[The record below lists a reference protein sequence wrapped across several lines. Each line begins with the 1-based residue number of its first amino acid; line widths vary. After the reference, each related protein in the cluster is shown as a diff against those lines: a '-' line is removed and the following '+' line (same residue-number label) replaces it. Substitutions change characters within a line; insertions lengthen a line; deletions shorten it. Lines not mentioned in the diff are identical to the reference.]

1 MEKKKGK
8 MKIVNSLLV
17 EITNVFNEFEIK
29 EEIDFKI
36 SNIENFDYQINNL
49 VKHQNHR
56 NIGEII
62 DKIGLL
68 LNEHE
73 IVENFELTKN
83 NFINIRINLN
93 DCDVFLSDIENNL
106 LTKHPKK
113 ILIDYGGPN
122 IGKPL
127 HVGHLRSLNIGR
139 SLKELNK
146 IIGHKVI
153 TDIHLGDWGMPV
165 AQIIAFCE
173 IENIDIK
180 TITAETLIEIY
191 PKASTLYSESEDFK
205 NLAQDK
211 NKDLNNQD
219 TVAISEWAF
228 LKKISIDSIKKTL
241 FTLNHDF
248 DLWLGESDVNQLI
261 EPMIKSLEKDGKI
274 VEDDNALISAQDA
287 DPKILIAKSDG
298 SYLYLTTD
306 LATIINRIEKNDF
319 DIALYVVDSRQK
331 LHFDQLFRTV
341 EYFNFPK
348 REYKHI
354 DFGTINDIEGK
365 PFKTRDGGT
374 EKLISL
380 YNQTFEYIKNINKDL
395 TEDTIHK
402 LANTVLT
409 YSDLLTNRKTDY
421 KFNLKKFTNI
431 SGKTGIYVQYARV
444 RAKKII
450 QNSKLDNS
458 SNKLVISNNS
468 ERNLAIG
475 LINLQINIDQSIKFN
490 EPHHLA
496 NYLYEISNLFNIF
509 YQEEN
514 ILNLKDEESRKSKLL
529 LTKYF
534 LDTSEIVFKCLGI
547 ETVDEM

>member
-1 MEKKKGK
+1 
-8 MKIVNSLLV
+8 MKIVDSLLV
-17 EITNVFNEFEIK
+17 EVSNVFNEFGIK

-49 VKHQNHR
+49 VKHQNHEK
-56 NIGEII
+56 IDEII
-62 DKIGLL
+62 DKVDLL
-68 LNEHE
+68 LNEHA

-83 NFINIRINLN
+83 NFINIRINLD

-106 LTKHPKK
+106 LTENPKR
-113 ILIDYGGPN
+113 IIIDYGGPN

-146 IIGHKVI
+146 IIGHQVT

-173 IENIDIK
+173 IEKIDIK
-180 TITAETLIEIY
+180 TITADKLLEIY

-205 NLAQDK
+205 NLAKDK
-211 NKDLNNQD
+211 NKNLNNNEKR
-219 TVAISEWAF
+219 AISEWVY
-228 LKKISIDSIKKTL
+228 LKKISIDSIKETL

-248 DLWLGESDVNQLI
+248 DLWLGESDVNELI

-274 VEDDNALISAQDA
+274 VLDDNALVSAQDT

-306 LATIINRIEKNDF
+306 LATIIDRLKKNDF
-319 DIALYVVDSRQK
+319 DTSLYVVDSRQK
-331 LHFDQLFRTV
+331 LHFDQLFQTV

-354 DFGTINDIEGK
+354 DFGTINDIDGK
-365 PFKTRDGGT
+365 PFKTREGGT

-380 YNQTFEYIKNINKDL
+380 YNETFQYISNINNEL
-395 TEDTIHK
+395 NEDTLHK
-402 LANTVLT
+402 LTNTVLT

-431 SGKTGIYVQYARV
+431 SGKTGIYVQYAHV

-450 QNSKLDNS
+450 QNSKLDIKS
-458 SNKLVISNNS
+458 SKLSIANTS

-475 LINLQINIDQSIKFN
+475 LINLQIIINQSIEFN

-496 NYLYEISNLFNIF
+496 NYLYELSNLFNIF

-514 ILNLKDEESRKSKLL
+514 ILNLKDEKSKKSKLL

>member
-1 MEKKKGK
+1 
-8 MKIVNSLLV
+8 MKIVDSLLV
-17 EITNVFNEFEIK
+17 EVSNVFNEFGIK

-49 VKHQNHR
+49 VKHQNHEK
-56 NIGEII
+56 IDEII
-62 DKIGLL
+62 DKVDLL
-68 LNEHE
+68 LNEHA

-83 NFINIRINLN
+83 NFINIRINLD

-106 LTKHPKK
+106 LTQDPKR

-146 IIGHKVI
+146 IIGHQVT

-173 IENIDIK
+173 IEKIDIK
-180 TITAETLIEIY
+180 TITADKLLEIY

-205 NLAQDK
+205 NLAKDK
-211 NKDLNNQD
+211 NKNLNNNEKR
-219 TVAISEWAF
+219 AISEWVY
-228 LKKISIDSIKKTL
+228 LKKISIDSIKETL

-248 DLWLGESDVNQLI
+248 DLWLGESDVNELI
-261 EPMIKSLEKDGKI
+261 EPMIKTLEKDGKI
-274 VEDDNALISAQDA
+274 VLDDNALVSAQDT

-306 LATIINRIEKNDF
+306 LATIIDRLKKNDF
-319 DIALYVVDSRQK
+319 DTSLYVVDSRQK
-331 LHFDQLFRTV
+331 LHFDQLFQTV

-354 DFGTINDIEGK
+354 DFGTINDIDGK
-365 PFKTRDGGT
+365 PFKTREGGT

-380 YNQTFEYIKNINKDL
+380 YNETFQYIRNINNELK
-395 TEDTIHK
+395 EDTLHK
-402 LANTVLT
+402 LTNTVLT

-431 SGKTGIYVQYARV
+431 SGKTGIYVQYAHV

-450 QNSKLDNS
+450 QNSKLDIKS
-458 SNKLVISNNS
+458 SKLSITNTS

-475 LINLQINIDQSIKFN
+475 LINLQIIINQSIEFN

-496 NYLYEISNLFNIF
+496 NYLYELSNLFNIF

-514 ILNLKDEESRKSKLL
+514 ILNLEDEKSRKSKLL

-534 LDTSEIVFKCLGI
+534 LDTSEIIFKCLGI

>member
-1 MEKKKGK
+1 
-8 MKIVNSLLV
+8 MKIVDSLLV
-17 EITNVFNEFEIK
+17 EVSNVFNEFGIK

-49 VKHQNHR
+49 VKHQNHEK
-56 NIGEII
+56 IDEII
-62 DKIGLL
+62 DKVDLL
-68 LNEHE
+68 LNEHA

-83 NFINIRINLN
+83 NFINIRINLD

-106 LTKHPKK
+106 LTENPKR
-113 ILIDYGGPN
+113 IIIDYGGPN

-146 IIGHKVI
+146 IIGHQVT

-173 IENIDIK
+173 IEKIDIK
-180 TITAETLIEIY
+180 TITADKLLEIY

-205 NLAQDK
+205 NLAKDK
-211 NKDLNNQD
+211 NKNLNNNEKR
-219 TVAISEWAF
+219 AISEWVY
-228 LKKISIDSIKKTL
+228 LKKISIDSIKETL

-248 DLWLGESDVNQLI
+248 DLWLGESDVNELI

-274 VEDDNALISAQDA
+274 VLDDNALVSAQDT

-306 LATIINRIEKNDF
+306 LATIINRLKKNDF
-319 DIALYVVDSRQK
+319 DTSLYVVDSRQK
-331 LHFDQLFRTV
+331 LHFDQLFQTV

-354 DFGTINDIEGK
+354 DFGTINDIDGK
-365 PFKTRDGGT
+365 PFKTREGGT

-380 YNQTFEYIKNINKDL
+380 YNETFQYIRNINNELK
-395 TEDTIHK
+395 EDTLHK
-402 LANTVLT
+402 LTNTVLT

-431 SGKTGIYVQYARV
+431 SGKTGIYVQYAHV

-450 QNSKLDNS
+450 QNSKLDIKS
-458 SNKLVISNNS
+458 SKLSITNTS

-475 LINLQINIDQSIKFN
+475 LINLQIIINQSIEFN

-496 NYLYEISNLFNIF
+496 NYLYELSNLFNIF

-514 ILNLKDEESRKSKLL
+514 ILNLKDEKSKKSKLL

>member
-1 MEKKKGK
+1 
-8 MKIVNSLLV
+8 MKIVDSLLV
-17 EITNVFNEFEIK
+17 EVSNVFNEFGIK

-49 VKHQNHR
+49 VKHQNHEK
-56 NIGEII
+56 IDEII
-62 DKIGLL
+62 DKVDLL
-68 LNEHE
+68 LSEHT

-83 NFINIRINLN
+83 NFINIRINLD

-106 LTKHPKK
+106 LTENPKR
-113 ILIDYGGPN
+113 IIIDYGGPN

-146 IIGHKVI
+146 IIGHQVT

-173 IENIDIK
+173 IEKIDIK
-180 TITAETLIEIY
+180 TITADKLLEIY

-205 NLAQDK
+205 NLAKDK
-211 NKDLNNQD
+211 NKNLNNNEKR
-219 TVAISEWAF
+219 AISEWVY
-228 LKKISIDSIKKTL
+228 LKKISIDSIKETL

-248 DLWLGESDVNQLI
+248 DLWLGESDVNELI
-261 EPMIKSLEKDGKI
+261 EPMIKTLEKDGKI
-274 VEDDNALISAQDA
+274 VLDDNALVSAQDT

-306 LATIINRIEKNDF
+306 LATIINRLKKNDF
-319 DIALYVVDSRQK
+319 DTSLYVVDSRQK
-331 LHFDQLFRTV
+331 LHFDQLFQTV

-354 DFGTINDIEGK
+354 DFGTINDIDGK
-365 PFKTRDGGT
+365 PFKTREGST

-380 YNQTFEYIKNINKDL
+380 YNETFQYIRNINNELK
-395 TEDTIHK
+395 EDTLHK
-402 LANTVLT
+402 LTNTVLT

-431 SGKTGIYVQYARV
+431 SGKTGIYVQYAHV

-450 QNSKLDNS
+450 QNSKLDIKS
-458 SNKLVISNNS
+458 SKLSITNTS

-475 LINLQINIDQSIKFN
+475 LINLQIIINQSIEFN

-496 NYLYEISNLFNIF
+496 NYLYELSNLFNIF

-514 ILNLKDEESRKSKLL
+514 ILNLKDEKSKKSKLL

>member
-1 MEKKKGK
+1 
-8 MKIVNSLLV
+8 MKIVDSLLV
-17 EITNVFNEFEIK
+17 EVSNVFNEFGIK

-49 VKHQNHR
+49 VKHQNHKK
-56 NIGEII
+56 IAEII
-62 DKIGLL
+62 DKVDLL
-68 LNEHE
+68 LSEHT

-106 LTKHPKK
+106 LTQNPKR

-173 IENIDIK
+173 IENIEIK
-180 TITAETLIEIY
+180 TITAETLLEIY

-211 NKDLNNQD
+211 NKKLNNND
-219 TVAISEWAF
+219 KLGISEWAY
-228 LKKISIDSIKKTL
+228 LKKISIDSIKETL

-248 DLWLGESDVNQLI
+248 DLWLGESDVNELI

-274 VEDDNALISAQDA
+274 VLDDNALVSAQDT

-306 LATIINRIEKNDF
+306 LATIVDRLKKNDF
-319 DIALYVVDSRQK
+319 DISLYVVDSRQK
-331 LHFDQLFRTV
+331 LHFDQLFQTV

-354 DFGTINDIEGK
+354 DFGTINDIDGK
-365 PFKTRDGGT
+365 PFKTREGGT

-380 YNQTFEYIKNINKDL
+380 YNETFQYIRNINNELK
-395 TEDTIHK
+395 EDTLHK
-402 LANTVLT
+402 LTNTVLT

-431 SGKTGIYVQYARV
+431 SGKTGIYVQYAHV

-450 QNSKLDNS
+450 QNSKLDINS
-458 SNKLVISNNS
+458 SKLAISNIS

-475 LINLQINIDQSIKFN
+475 LINLQIIINQSIEFN

-496 NYLYEISNLFNIF
+496 NYLYEISNLFNVF

-514 ILNLKDEESRKSKLL
+514 ILNLKDEKFRKSKLL

-547 ETVDEM
+547 EIVDEM

>member
-1 MEKKKGK
+1 
-8 MKIVNSLLV
+8 MKIVDSLLV
-17 EITNVFNEFEIK
+17 EVSNVFNEFGIK

-49 VKHQNHR
+49 VKHQNHEK
-56 NIGEII
+56 IDEII
-62 DKIGLL
+62 DKVDLL
-68 LNEHE
+68 LNEHA

-83 NFINIRINLN
+83 NFINIRINLD

-106 LTKHPKK
+106 LTENPKR
-113 ILIDYGGPN
+113 IIIDYGGPN

-146 IIGHKVI
+146 IIGHQVT

-173 IENIDIK
+173 IEKIDIK
-180 TITAETLIEIY
+180 TITADKLLEIY

-205 NLAQDK
+205 NLAKDK
-211 NKDLNNQD
+211 NKNLNNNEKR
-219 TVAISEWAF
+219 AISEWVY
-228 LKKISIDSIKKTL
+228 LKKISIDSIKETL

-248 DLWLGESDVNQLI
+248 DLWLGESDVNELI

-274 VEDDNALISAQDA
+274 VLDDNALVSAQDT

-306 LATIINRIEKNDF
+306 LATIIDRLKKNDF
-319 DIALYVVDSRQK
+319 DTSLYVVDSRQK
-331 LHFDQLFRTV
+331 LHFDQLFQTV

-354 DFGTINDIEGK
+354 DFGTINDIDGK
-365 PFKTRDGGT
+365 PFKTREGGT

-380 YNQTFEYIKNINKDL
+380 YNETFQYIRNINNELK
-395 TEDTIHK
+395 EDTLHK
-402 LANTVLT
+402 LTNTVLT

-431 SGKTGIYVQYARV
+431 SGKTGIYVQYAHV

-450 QNSKLDNS
+450 QNSKLDIKS
-458 SNKLVISNNS
+458 SKLSIANTS

-475 LINLQINIDQSIKFN
+475 LINLQIIINQSIEFN

-496 NYLYEISNLFNIF
+496 NYLYELSNLFNIF

-514 ILNLKDEESRKSKLL
+514 ILNLKDEKSRKSKLL

-534 LDTSEIVFKCLGI
+534 LDASEIVFKCLGI